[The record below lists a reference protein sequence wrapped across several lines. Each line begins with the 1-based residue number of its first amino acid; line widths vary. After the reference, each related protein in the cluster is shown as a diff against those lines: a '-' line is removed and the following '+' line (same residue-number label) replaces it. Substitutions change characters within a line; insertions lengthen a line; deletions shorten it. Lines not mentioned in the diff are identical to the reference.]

1 MSAAGAHTTPVAVV
15 QFAPAAD
22 TGANLTSIGHLVA
35 TASQRGARLVV
46 FPEYSSYF
54 VDPFDD
60 SLAAH
65 AESLDGPFVHA
76 LVALAGSHGVHIV
89 AGLLEE
95 ADDGRHVRNTVVAV
109 DGGGLVAKYR
119 KLHLYDAFGQ
129 RESDWVEAG
138 GLADPETFELDG
150 LRFGLMTCYDLRFP
164 EVGRTLADAGADVFL
179 VPAEWVRGPL
189 KEHHW
194 RTLIHAR
201 AIENTVYVAAADHP
215 PPLGVGNSM
224 IVDPQGVEIAAIGT
238 ATDVVVAHVDRAA
251 VERVRRVNPALR
263 LRRLS
268 VVPRDEPRPSS

>member
-1 MSAAGAHTTPVAVV
+1 MSTQDAEVIAVAVA

-22 TGANLTSIGHLVA
+22 GDVNLQTIGQLTA
-35 TASQRGARLVV
+35 TASRRGARIVL

-60 SLAAH
+60 SLAQN
-65 AESLDGPFVHA
+65 AEDLDGPFVRA
-76 LVALAGSHGVHIV
+76 LTGLAASHGVHIV
-89 AGLLEE
+89 AGLLERGSE
-95 ADDGRHVRNTVVAV
+95 ARRVRNTVVAV
-109 DGGGLVAKYR
+109 DGSGVVATYR

-129 RESDWVEAG
+129 RESDWVEPGELRA
-138 GLADPETFELDG
+138 PETFVAGG

-164 EVGRTLADAGADVFL
+164 EVARTLADAGAEAFL

-194 RTLIHAR
+194 RTLLHAR

-238 ATDVVVAHVDRAA
+238 ATDVAVAHLSAA
-251 VERVRRVNPALR
+251 TVERVRRVNPALR
-263 LRRLS
+263 LRRMA
-268 VVPRDEPRPSS
+268 VVPRA